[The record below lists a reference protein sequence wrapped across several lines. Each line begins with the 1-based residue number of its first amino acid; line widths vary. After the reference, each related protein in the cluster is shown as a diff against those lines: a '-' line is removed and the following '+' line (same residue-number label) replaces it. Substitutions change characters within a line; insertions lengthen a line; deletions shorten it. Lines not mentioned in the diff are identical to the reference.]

1 MKKGI
6 VFSLVLI
13 LGISIGHF
21 AKARIT
27 DSYVIRLSSSEYS
40 FNKDRF
46 KDPIWDVIGY
56 EEYSVLEDYSDTE
69 QFFTKL
75 ERVIYKIQKVKEKS
89 RMKSRIIIQFTGN
102 HISLES
108 MEIQE
113 MVEAKFSHLDIV
125 YMYLNNGETD
135 LSTRIGFI
143 Y

>member
-1 MKKGI
+1 MKKEM

-27 DSYVIRLSSSEYS
+27 DTYVIRQNSSEYS

-46 KDPIWDVIGY
+46 KNPIWDVIGY
-56 EEYSVLEDYSDTE
+56 EEYRVLGDYSDTK
-69 QFFTKL
+69 QFFTEL
-75 ERVIYKIQKVKEKS
+75 ETIIYRIQQVKEKS
-89 RMKSRIIIQFTGN
+89 RLKSKIIIQFSGSY
-102 HISLES
+102 IPLEA

-113 MVEAKFSHLDIV
+113 MVEAKFSNLDIV
-125 YMYLNNGETD
+125 YMYLNNGKTD
-135 LSTRIGFI
+135 LSAKIGLI